1 MNTSCRANLELSSCI
16 AASPVCRLKS
26 SIIEPR
32 SCVPKLQGYSKK
44 LLPLCKDISVRN
56 NKQRSIIFPV
66 TCSASQVDTTANE
79 PNSLTY
85 KDAGVDID
93 AGSELVR
100 RIAKMAPGIGGF
112 GGLFPLG
119 DSYLVAGTDG
129 VGTKLKL
136 AFETGIHDTI
146 GIDLVA
152 MSVNDIVTSGAKP
165 LFFLD
170 YFATSRLDVDL
181 AEKVIKGIVDGCQ
194 QSDCALLGGETA
206 EMPDFYAEGEYDL
219 SGFAVGIVK
228 KDSVIDGKSI
238 KVGDVLIGLP
248 SSGVHS
254 NGFSLV
260 RRVLKQSGLSLK
272 DRLPGESI
280 TLGEALIAPTVIYVK
295 QVLDIVNK
303 GGVKGIAHI
312 TGGGFTDN
320 IPRVF
325 PKGLGALIYEG
336 SWKIPPVFKWIQEA
350 GRIEDAEMMRTFNMG
365 IGMVLVVSPEAA
377 DRILGEIEKT
387 GIAYRIGEV
396 VNGDGVSYS

>member
-1 MNTSCRANLELSSCI
+1 MNTSCKANTELSHCI
-16 AASPVCRLKS
+16 WNSYNNNLLKTRKASFTKGFLPFLPNNCKKEVKDRRGSGKQ
-26 SIIEPR
+26 SIVLSMSTSGI
-32 SCVPKLQGYSKK
+32 KG
-44 LLPLCKDISVRN
+44 DG
-56 NKQRSIIFPV
+56 
-66 TCSASQVDTTANE
+66 
-79 PNSLTY
+79 LTY

-136 AFETGIHDTI
+136 AFETGIHETI

-152 MSVNDIVTSGAKP
+152 MSVNDIITSGAKP

-170 YFATSRLDVDL
+170 YFATSHLDVDL

-206 EMPDFYAEGEYDL
+206 EMPDFYADGEYDL

-228 KDSVIDGKSI
+228 KDSVIDGKNI
-238 KVGDVLIGLP
+238 EVGDTLIGLP

-260 RRVLKQSGLSLK
+260 RRVLERSGLSLN
-272 DRLPGESI
+272 DNLPGSPV
-280 TLGEALIAPTVIYVK
+280 TLGEALMAPTVIYVK
-295 QVLDIVNK
+295 QVLDIISK

-325 PKGLGALIYEG
+325 PKGLGALVYKD
-336 SWKIPPVFKWIQEA
+336 SWVVPPVFKWIQEA
-350 GRIEDAEMMRTFNMG
+350 GRIEDVEMSRTFNMG
-365 IGMVLVVSPEAA
+365 IGMVLVVKEEAA
-377 DRILGEIEKT
+377 LRILRDDHGNNSV
-387 GIAYRIGEV
+387 YRIGEV
-396 VNGDGVSYS
+396 IKGDGVSYR

>member
-1 MNTSCRANLELSSCI
+1 MNTSLGSSAELFNGIAAAAVSHKPIPVKPLLFKFNTPFHSFPKRLHLLSLSS
-16 AASPVCRLKS
+16 S
-26 SIIEPR
+26 SNRRIRTTSEISCSKIEEA
-32 SCVPKLQGYSKK
+32 VGG
-44 LLPLCKDISVRN
+44 
-56 NKQRSIIFPV
+56 
-66 TCSASQVDTTANE
+66 
-79 PNSLTY
+79 LTY

-136 AFETGIHDTI
+136 AFETGIHETI

-170 YFATSRLDVDL
+170 YFATSHLDVDL

-206 EMPDFYAEGEYDL
+206 EMPDFYEDGEYDL

-228 KDSVIDGKSI
+228 KDSVIDGKNI
-238 KVGDVLIGLP
+238 VAGDVLIGLP

-260 RRVLKQSGLSLK
+260 RRVLAKSGLSLK
-272 DRLPGESI
+272 DQLPGGSNKLI
-280 TLGEALIAPTVIYVK
+280 TLGEALMAPTIIYVK
-295 QVLDIVNK
+295 QVLDIISK

-325 PKGLGALIYEG
+325 PKGLGATIYKD
-336 SWKIPPVFKWIQEA
+336 SWEIPAVFKWIQEA
-350 GRIEDAEMMRTFNMG
+350 GRIEDAEMRRTFNMG
-365 IGMVLVVSPEAA
+365 IGMVLVASPEASV
-377 DRILGEIEKT
+377 RILEDTHG
-387 GIAYRIGEV
+387 GYSAYRIGEV
-396 VNGDGVSYS
+396 TSGEGVTYE